1 MQVIRWLEEYLTS
14 KDVSA
19 VVVTHDRA
27 FMESVCT
34 SVLELEH
41 GEVHIHNFGGP
52 GSYERFR
59 EVRCRHPSSF
69 YPRWAQHALS
79 RRACCPT
86 HFQVGKEAVRPA
98 ALLHGLRVL
107 LCTAAGGHTLQEVAL
122 LQSSRCTVS
131 SCRRWY
137 TKLCSGT
144 ES

>member
-41 GEVHIHNFGGP
+41 GEVHTHNFGGP

-59 EVRCRHPSSF
+59 EVCGQHLFSSDHC
-69 YPRWAQHALS
+69 WAQHCTLIESMLPSAS
-79 RRACCPT
+79 ASP
-86 HFQVGKEAVRPA
+86 QVSFHESWAVMRHHQAP
-98 ALLHGLRVL
+98 V
-107 LCTAAGGHTLQEVAL
+107 TP
-122 LQSSRCTVS
+122 
-131 SCRRWY
+131 
-137 TKLCSGT
+137 
-144 ES
+144 

>member
-59 EVRCRHPSSF
+59 EVHSF
-69 YPRWAQHALS
+69 SFVHVWALPIS
-79 RRACCPT
+79 ACCFT
-86 HFQVGKEAVRPA
+86 HFQARKEALRP
-98 ALLHGLRVL
+98 R
-107 LCTAAGGHTLQEVAL
+107 
-122 LQSSRCTVS
+122 
-131 SCRRWY
+131 
-137 TKLCSGT
+137 
-144 ES
+144 